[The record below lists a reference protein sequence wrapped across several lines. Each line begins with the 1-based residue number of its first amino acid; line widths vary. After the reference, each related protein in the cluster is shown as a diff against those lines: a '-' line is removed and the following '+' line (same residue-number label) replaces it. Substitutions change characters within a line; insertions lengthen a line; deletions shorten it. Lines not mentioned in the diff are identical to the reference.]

1 MAPGSNPGGRTN
13 TKNNNDNKNMNTEAF
28 KRFASKA
35 TESESIFLR
44 PSDIEGTHRIRIIP
58 WLYSGNP
65 EHIHFFYEGWKE
77 ISEQGRKG
85 SKPVRIEINEEGE
98 YDLDD
103 EIKWAKSEFGGIQ
116 RPVPCFVCVVADYSS
131 KSIKILSGTQKTILG
146 PLTDMVNPEKERFVK
161 NWNKVELLITKDE
174 KGRKFTVERDKLDD
188 DEMPDWMKSCLED
201 FNFDMDMFMRCE
213 KQTEEDGIKY
223 EDVLKELNIPHQE
236 TEDKSK
242 QHPDNYIE
250 GWENVKTPQGKRLGD
265 CSEEQLKEFLEVLNK
280 NKNTD
285 KKGKLYLA
293 ICSGIDD
300 YYNAKNIGS
309 SEDVAF

>member
-1 MAPGSNPGGRTN
+1 M
-13 TKNNNDNKNMNTEAF
+13 
-28 KRFASKA
+28 
-35 TESESIFLR
+35 
-44 PSDIEGTHRIRIIP
+44 
-58 WLYSGNP
+58 
-65 EHIHFFYEGWKE
+65 
-77 ISEQGRKG
+77 
-85 SKPVRIEINEEGE
+85 
-98 YDLDD
+98 
-103 EIKWAKSEFGGIQ
+103 
-116 RPVPCFVCVVADYSS
+116 
-131 KSIKILSGTQKTILG
+131 
-146 PLTDMVNPEKERFVK
+146 
-161 NWNKVELLITKDE
+161 
-174 KGRKFTVERDKLDD
+174 
-188 DEMPDWMKSCLED
+188 
-201 FNFDMDMFMRCE
+201 
-213 KQTEEDGIKY
+213 
-223 EDVLKELNIPHQE
+223 KELNIPHQE